1 MRSRNYY
8 RLRLAVRVGFWLALA
23 GLVYLVSGFLW
34 WTGSGYCPG
43 SMSSCVGL

>member
-8 RLRLAVRVGFWLALA
+8 RVRLAVRVGFWLALA
-23 GLVYLVSGFLW
+23 GLVYLISGFIW
-34 WTGSGYCPG
+34 WDGAGYCPG